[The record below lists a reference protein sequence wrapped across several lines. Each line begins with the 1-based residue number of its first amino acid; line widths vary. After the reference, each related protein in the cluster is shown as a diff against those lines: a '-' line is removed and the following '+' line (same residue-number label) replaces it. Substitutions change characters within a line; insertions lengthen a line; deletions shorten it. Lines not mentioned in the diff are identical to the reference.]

1 MNIIISI
8 LLKKYYYI
16 VIVDKSYN
24 KIKYTSYFK
33 MKGEFTPHLDR
44 LVVIVAYNMS
54 TNIYLE
60 YPS

>member
-1 MNIIISI
+1 
-8 LLKKYYYI
+8 
-16 VIVDKSYN
+16 
-24 KIKYTSYFK
+24 

-60 YPS
+60 DPS